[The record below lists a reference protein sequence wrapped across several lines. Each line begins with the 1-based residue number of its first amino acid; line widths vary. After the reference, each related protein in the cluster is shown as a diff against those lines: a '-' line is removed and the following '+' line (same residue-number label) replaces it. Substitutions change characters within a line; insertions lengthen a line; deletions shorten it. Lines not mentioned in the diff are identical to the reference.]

1 MILYPAIDIRDG
13 RAVRL
18 AQGDFA
24 QETVYDADPLSAA
37 RAWVEGGARWLH
49 VVDLDGARDGA
60 PANLDHL
67 ERIAGELRVPVQFG
81 GGLRSLESIEA
92 ALAAGAE
99 RVILGTAAYTDVDF
113 LDDALAEHGARVTV
127 SVDVRGGRVAS
138 AGWTHQT
145 EMEASAVIEHLQRR
159 GVKRLVY
166 SSIERDGMLTGPD
179 LDEVRRVAE
188 AVRGTFIY
196 SGGIGTLEDLRA
208 LAGLRQVNLTG
219 VIVGKALYERRFG
232 VAEARAALSEEPGE
246 RKPKR
251 TKVPWRLGGKAARPV
266 DRPTDGTA
274 AGPASG

>member
-24 QETVYDADPLSAA
+24 QESVYDADPLSAA

-49 VVDLDGARDGA
+49 VVDLDGARGGA
-60 PANLDHL
+60 PANLAHL
-67 ERIAGELRVPVQFG
+67 ERICGELGVPVQFG
-81 GGLRSLESIEA
+81 GGLRSPEALRA
-92 ALAAGAE
+92 ALDAGAE

-113 LDDALAEHGARVTV
+113 LDDALATHGDRVIV
-127 SVDVRGGRVAS
+127 SVDVRAGRVAS
-138 AGWTHQT
+138 AGWTEQT
-145 EMEASAVIEHLQRR
+145 EMEAGAVIEHLQRR

-179 LDEVRRVAE
+179 LEEVARVAA

-196 SGGIGTLEDLRA
+196 SGGIGA
-208 LAGLRQVNLTG
+208 LADLQALAALRQVNLTG

-232 VAEARAALSEEPGE
+232 IAEARAALGEQPGE
-246 RKPKR
+246 RRARRKRKP
-251 TKVPWRLGGKAARPV
+251 
-266 DRPTDGTA
+266 
-274 AGPASG
+274 AGPAAR

>member
-1 MILYPAIDIRDG
+1 VILYPAIDIRDG
-13 RAVRL
+13 KAVRL

-24 QETVYDADPLSAA
+24 QETVYDAEPLSAA
-37 RAWVEGGARWLH
+37 RAWVQGGARWLH

-60 PANLDHL
+60 PANLDQL
-67 ERIAGELRVPVQFG
+67 ERIARELDVPVQFG
-81 GGLRSLESIEA
+81 GGLRSLESIDA

-113 LDDALAEHGARVTV
+113 LDDAVAKHGARVTV
-127 SVDVRGGRVAS
+127 SVDVRAGRVAS

-145 EMEASAVIEHLQRR
+145 EMEASGVIEHLQRR

-208 LAGLRQVNLTG
+208 LAGLRQINLTG

-232 VAEARAALSEEPGE
+232 VAEAQAALLPEQPR
-246 RKPKR
+246 RKPN
-251 TKVPWRLGGKAARPV
+251 GKQAARRSA
-266 DRPTDGTA
+266 DEA
-274 AGPASG
+274 AGSTSG

>member
-24 QETVYDADPLSAA
+24 QETVYDADPLGAA

-49 VVDLDGARDGA
+49 VVDLDGARGGA
-60 PANLDHL
+60 PANLEHL
-67 ERIAGELRVPVQFG
+67 ERIAGELGAPVQFG
-81 GGLRSLESIEA
+81 GGLRSRAAVEA

-113 LDDALAEHGARVTV
+113 LDDVLAAHGDRVVV

-138 AGWTHQT
+138 AGWTEQT
-145 EMEASAVIEHLQRR
+145 QMQGTAVVEHLQRR
-159 GVKRLVY
+159 GVKRLVW
-166 SSIERDGMLTGPD
+166 SSIERDGMLSGPD

-188 AVRGTFIY
+188 AVRGQFTY
-196 SGGIGTLEDLRA
+196 SGGVGSLADLAA

-232 VAEARAALSEEPGE
+232 VAEAQAAL
-246 RKPKR
+246 
-251 TKVPWRLGGKAARPV
+251 
-266 DRPTDGTA
+266 DGA
-274 AGPASG
+274 

>member
-13 RAVRL
+13 KAVRL

-24 QETVYDADPLSAA
+24 AETVYDADPLSAA

-60 PANLDHL
+60 PANLEHL
-67 ERIAGELRVPVQFG
+67 ERIAGELGVPVQFG

-113 LDDALAEHGARVTV
+113 LDDAVARHGARVTV

-179 LDEVRRVAE
+179 VEEVKRVAE

-232 VAEARAALSEEPGE
+232 VAAARAALREDAE

-251 TKVPWRLGGKAARPV
+251 KKLDGKAAE
-266 DRPTDGTA
+266 
-274 AGPASG
+274 PASG

>member
-13 RAVRL
+13 KAVRL

-60 PANLDHL
+60 PANLEHL
-67 ERIAGELRVPVQFG
+67 ERIAGELGVPVQFG
-81 GGLRSLESIEA
+81 GGLRSRASVDA

-99 RVILGTAAYTDVDF
+99 RVILGTAAYSDVDF
-113 LDDALAEHGARVTV
+113 LDDVLAAHGNRVVV

-145 EMEASAVIEHLQRR
+145 KMEASAVIEHLQRR
-159 GVKRLVY
+159 GVRRLVY
-166 SSIERDGMLTGPD
+166 SSIERDGMLSGPD
-179 LDEVRRVAE
+179 LAEVQRVAE
-188 AVRGTFIY
+188 AVRGHFTY
-196 SGGIGTLEDLRA
+196 SGGIGTLADLEA
-208 LAGLRQVNLTG
+208 LARLRQVNLTG

-232 VAEARAALSEEPGE
+232 VAEAQAALDP
-246 RKPKR
+246 
-251 TKVPWRLGGKAARPV
+251 
-266 DRPTDGTA
+266 
-274 AGPASG
+274 

>member
-1 MILYPAIDIRDG
+1 MILYPAIDIRG
-13 RAVRL
+13 GKAVRL

-49 VVDLDGARDGA
+49 VVDLDGARGGA
-60 PANLDHL
+60 PANLAHL
-67 ERIAGELRVPVQFG
+67 ERIAGELGVPVQFG
-81 GGLRSLESIEA
+81 GGLRSLASVEA

-99 RVILGTAAYTDVDF
+99 RVILGTAAFNDVDF
-113 LDDALAEHGARVTV
+113 LDDALAAHGERVTV

-138 AGWTHQT
+138 AGWTEQT
-145 EMEASAVIEHLQRR
+145 EMEAGAVIEHLQRR

-179 LDEVRRVAE
+179 LDEVRRVAA

-208 LAGLRQVNLTG
+208 LAALRQVNLTG

-232 VAEARAALSEEPGE
+232 IAEARAALGEDAGE
-246 RKPKR
+246 RKSKR
-251 TKVPWRLGGKAARPV
+251 RRKPADPAAR
-266 DRPTDGTA
+266 
-274 AGPASG
+274 

>member
-1 MILYPAIDIRDG
+1 VILYPAIDIRDG
-13 RAVRL
+13 KAVRL

-24 QETVYDADPLSAA
+24 QETVYDSEPLSAA

-60 PANLDHL
+60 PANLEHL
-67 ERIAGELRVPVQFG
+67 ERITRELGVPVQFG

-113 LDDALAEHGARVTV
+113 LDDAVAKHGPRVTV
-127 SVDVRGGRVAS
+127 SVDVRGGKVAS
-138 AGWTHQT
+138 AGWREQT
-145 EMEASAVIEHLQRR
+145 EMEAAAVIEHLQRR

-179 LDEVRRVAE
+179 AE

-208 LAGLRQVNLTG
+208 LAELRQVNLTG

-232 VAEARAALSEEPGE
+232 IAEARAALRE
-246 RKPKR
+246 
-251 TKVPWRLGGKAARPV
+251 
-266 DRPTDGTA
+266 DA
-274 AGPASG
+274 AGRRPKAKKAGASSGAQAAEPASG

>member
-1 MILYPAIDIRDG
+1 MILYPAIDMRDG
-13 RAVRL
+13 KAVRL

-24 QETVYDADPLSAA
+24 AETIYDADPLSAA

-67 ERIAGELRVPVQFG
+67 ERIARELGVPVQFG

-113 LDDALAEHGARVTV
+113 LDEAIAKHGPRVTV

-179 LDEVRRVAE
+179 VEEVKRVAE

-196 SGGIGTLEDLRA
+196 SGGIGTLEDLGA
-208 LAGLRQVNLTG
+208 LAELRQVNLTG
-219 VIVGKALYERRFG
+219 VIVGKALYERRFT
-232 VAEARAALSEEPGE
+232 VAEARAALSEDAPA
-246 RKPKR
+246 KPKR
-251 TKVPWRLGGKAARPV
+251 RSKPGRRGEAA
-266 DRPTDGTA
+266 A
-274 AGPASG
+274 EPASG

>member
-13 RAVRL
+13 KAVRL

-24 QETVYDADPLSAA
+24 AETVYDADPLSAA

-49 VVDLDGARDGA
+49 VVDLDGARDGS
-60 PANLDHL
+60 PANLEHL
-67 ERIAGELRVPVQFG
+67 ERIAAQLGVPVQFG
-81 GGLRSLESIEA
+81 GGLRSLDSVAA

-99 RVILGTAAYTDVDF
+99 RVILGTAAYNDVDF
-113 LDDALAEHGARVTV
+113 LDDVLAAHGDRVVV

-145 EMEASAVIEHLQRR
+145 EMEAAAVIEHLQRR

-179 LDEVRRVAE
+179 LDEVRRVCD
-188 AVRGTFIY
+188 AVRGTFVY
-196 SGGIGTLEDLRA
+196 SGGIGTLEDLAA
-208 LAGLRQVNLTG
+208 LARLRQVNLSG

-232 VAEARAALSEEPGE
+232 VAEAQAVLA
-246 RKPKR
+246 
-251 TKVPWRLGGKAARPV
+251 
-266 DRPTDGTA
+266 
-274 AGPASG
+274 